1 MIREMICIN
10 CPMGCRLTV
19 DDTDREN
26 ILVTGNTCP
35 RGAVYAKNEV
45 VAPKRMVTSTVKV
58 CGGTLPMVSVKT
70 REAIPKELIFESLAL
85 LKDITLTAPVRI
97 GDVALGNI
105 AGCGVDFVATKAVQA
120 VQKDEEA

>member
-1 MIREMICIN
+1 MTREMICIN

-58 CGGTLPMVSVKT
+58 RGGTLPMVSVKT

-85 LKDITLTAPVRI
+85 LKDITLTAPVQI

-105 AGCGVDFVATKAVQA
+105 AGCGVDFIATKAVQA
-120 VQKDEEA
+120 VQKDEES